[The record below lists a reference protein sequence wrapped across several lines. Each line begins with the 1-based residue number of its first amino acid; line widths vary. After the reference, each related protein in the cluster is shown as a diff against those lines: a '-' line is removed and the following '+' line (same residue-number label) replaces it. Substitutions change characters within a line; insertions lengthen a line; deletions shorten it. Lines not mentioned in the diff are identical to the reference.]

1 MSESFADDSEMK
13 GKHITGSISDIQ
25 SVASV
30 SLSSPPIIASPRSIL
45 KHSDPKRLSRTVSD
59 TSNLTRKTDKT
70 SPPRGINKYIRTSR
84 IQEEEWSDD
93 DESKLFDVMTKAK
106 KYYHLY
112 LECSKRYHN
121 FDTGIMI
128 PTLILNAMI
137 ISMNSLS
144 ISNQP
149 YVFPIQITTIICT
162 LIMTVCYSIEKKFK
176 FSKKAEQYHSLA
188 ISFLECAQSAS
199 LVLSVPRKM
208 RKTPVKCIYDL
219 HAEQNKLL
227 KVVMY
232 IPSHI
237 EKDYSD
243 HKDEILEAI
252 PV

>member
-1 MSESFADDSEMK
+1 MSESFADDMN
-13 GKHITGSISDIQ
+13 GKHSKEGSLSDIQ
-25 SVASV
+25 SIASV
-30 SLSSPPIIASPRSIL
+30 SLSSPPPIITSPRSIL
-45 KHSDPKRLSRTVSD
+45 KHSDPKRPSRTISD
-59 TSNLTRKTDKT
+59 LSRKTDKT

-93 DESKLFDVMTKAK
+93 DEIKLFDMMTKAK

-128 PTLILNAMI
+128 PTLILNAVI
-137 ISMNSLS
+137 ISLNSLS
-144 ISNQP
+144 ISNEP
-149 YVFPIQITTIICT
+149 YVFPIQIITIICT

-232 IPSHI
+232 VPSHI

-243 HKDEILEAI
+243 RKETILETI